1 MFSRL
6 LAAALVVTSLFL
18 STQSSAQI
26 AHRRLTPAEIE
37 SAIDDGIQ
45 QEPEPYLLR
54 GRNLGEGASVTTPY
68 LRVRFAANKAWRETR
83 HRLTPEEIPPGLLA
97 PVALIT
103 VPFGHPESASS
114 FTHEYVVCESEGEME
129 FAAFRKGKDWIPSNS
144 SFRDDVPQEF
154 RPMRPAWQTEADL
167 PGMGASVGRLSERY
181 GADGITA
188 AYPLEFMRSDLQ
200 FVLMHKNHDGN
211 CHGAFILSLR
221 VMRIHPENLATW
233 R

>member
-45 QEPEPYLLR
+45 QELEPYLLR

-154 RPMRPAWQTEADL
+154 RPHATGVADR
-167 PGMGASVGRLSERY
+167 G
-181 GADGITA
+181 
-188 AYPLEFMRSDLQ
+188 
-200 FVLMHKNHDGN
+200 
-211 CHGAFILSLR
+211 
-221 VMRIHPENLATW
+221 
-233 R
+233 